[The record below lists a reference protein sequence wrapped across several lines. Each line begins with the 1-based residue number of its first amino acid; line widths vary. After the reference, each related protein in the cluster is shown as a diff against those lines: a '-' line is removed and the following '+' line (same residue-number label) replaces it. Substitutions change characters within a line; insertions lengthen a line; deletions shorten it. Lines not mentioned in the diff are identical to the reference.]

1 MNKKTAITFLV
12 VLIVLSSLITGIF
25 HHYSKSGVIEDIT
38 LNHQK
43 DTEPP
48 TITLKFSKLILYKD
62 TEINYDAFV
71 LEVTD
76 NVDKDLI
83 KKLEHN
89 KIDTSQV
96 GEQTI
101 VYKVKDS
108 SGNEAKENLTIII
121 RENLVQT
128 GEE

>member
-1 MNKKTAITFLV
+1 MNKKTAIIFLI
-12 VLIVLSSLITGIF
+12 VLIVLSSLISGIL
-25 HHYSKSGVIEDIT
+25 HHYSKNGIIEDIT
-38 LNHQK
+38 INNQK

-62 TEINYDAFV
+62 TEISYDAFV

-83 KKLEHN
+83 KKLEYN
-89 KIDTSQV
+89 KIDTSKV

-101 VYKVKDS
+101 IYKVKDS

>member
-1 MNKKTAITFLV
+1 MNKKTAIIFLI
-12 VLIVLSSLITGIF
+12 VLIVLSSLISGIL
-25 HHYSKSGVIEDIT
+25 HYYSKNGIIEDIT
-38 LNHQK
+38 INNQK
-43 DTEPP
+43 DIEPP
-48 TITLKFSKLILYKD
+48 TIILKFSKLILYKD